1 MVNTIPN
8 VNPYVDPDFYRLAR
22 SRPLVPF
29 DTGPPEHQWEG
40 KYRLQ
45 PGDTFVEA
53 GAFWGRYGL
62 IASHRVGSA
71 GRVILIE
78 ANPKSI
84 GVIKDVV
91 AHYKLGN
98 VTVVHAAVWSSD
110 GSTYFYM
117 AGNPASNRI
126 ADASLLQNH
135 PDECIQIKIFKLD
148 TLLPRLGVETVDLL
162 ACDIEAA
169 EVEMVKGSEKYFKEK
184 RIKHVAL
191 AAYHKAGFPEQI
203 MEILSGH
210 GYEDLIYSY
219 SMPQYG
225 GIVYGRSPDWAEE
238 YDPEELEKIEERL
251 RALGYIE

>member
-1 MVNTIPN
+1 MSDYKVVDTIPN

-22 SRPLVPF
+22 AKPLSPF

-62 IASHRVGSA
+62 IASHRVGPA

-78 ANPKSI
+78 ANPTSI
-84 GVIKDVV
+84 SRIKTMV
-91 AHYKLGN
+91 AHYRLTN
-98 VTVVHAAVWSSD
+98 VTVVHGAVWSSD
-110 GSTYFYM
+110 GSTFFYVG
-117 AGNPASNRI
+117 GNPASNRI
-126 ADASLLQNH
+126 ADASLLQNYQ
-135 PDECIQIKIFKLD
+135 DECVQVEIFRLD
-148 TLLPRLGVETVDLL
+148 TLFPRLKVDEVDLL
-162 ACDIEAA
+162 CCDIEAA

-191 AAYHKAGFPEQI
+191 AAYHRAGFPEQI

-225 GIVYGRSPDWAEE
+225 GIVYGHAPNKNTR
-238 YDPEELEKIEERL
+238 
-251 RALGYIE
+251 G